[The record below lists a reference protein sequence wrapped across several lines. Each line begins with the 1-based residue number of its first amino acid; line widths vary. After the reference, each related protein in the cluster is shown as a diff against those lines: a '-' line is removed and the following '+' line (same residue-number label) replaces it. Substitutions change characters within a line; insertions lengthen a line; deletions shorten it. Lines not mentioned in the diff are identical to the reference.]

1 MSIRNLRV
9 ATRINVSFA
18 ALVMLLVAV
27 GAGSLRQMQG
37 MHGSSAEVE
46 GNWLP
51 SIIAISHHDQATW
64 QIRASTLRALASFD
78 TTTAAKLDNEKAEL
92 ARAGDT
98 YRGYISSP
106 EEQPLHKRFDA
117 DLRNYLSL
125 QNPII
130 EHLSANQLAD
140 AEQLV
145 NQKLNEQGHL
155 MNTDLAALTKLN
167 EDGAKNAAP
176 ASSSA
181 YQRANLLVGFIL
193 AGAVLMALVLVL
205 SRSIVRP
212 LSRAVQVAS
221 AAEQQAAVAREVDRS
236 LVNIRDLSRLAVELN
251 AVVASFRL

>member
-51 SIIAISHHDQATW
+51 SIIAISHLHQATW

-106 EEQPLHKRFDA
+106 EEQPLHNRFDA

-130 EHLSANQLAD
+130 KHLSANQLAD

-193 AGAVLMALVLVL
+193 AGAVLMALVL
-205 SRSIVRP
+205 SRSIVRL

>member
-9 ATRINVSFA
+9 ATRINVGFA
-18 ALVMLLVAV
+18 ALVMLLVAM

-37 MHGSSAEVE
+37 MHGSSGEVE

-51 SIIAISHHDQATW
+51 SIIAISHLDQATW

-78 TTTAAKLDNEKAEL
+78 TTTAAELDNEKSEL

-106 EEQPLHKRFDA
+106 EEQPLHNRFDA
-117 DLRNYLSL
+117 DLRNYLSI

-140 AEQLV
+140 AEQLI

-193 AGAVLMALVLVL
+193 AGAVLMALVL

-236 LVNIRDLSRLAVELN
+236 LVNMRDVSRLAVELN
-251 AVVASFRL
+251 AVVTSFRL

>member
-9 ATRINVSFA
+9 ATRINVGFA

-51 SIIAISHHDQATW
+51 SIIAISHLDQATW

-78 TTTAAKLDNEKAEL
+78 TTTAAELDNEKSEL

-106 EEQPLHKRFDA
+106 EEQPLHNRFDA

-193 AGAVLMALVLVL
+193 AGAVRMALVLP
-205 SRSIVRP
+205 RSIVRP
-212 LSRAVQVAS
+212 LSRAVPVAS
-221 AAEQQAAVAREVDRS
+221 AAGQQAAVAREVDRS
-236 LVNIRDLSRLAVELN
+236 LVNMRDVSRLAVELN
-251 AVVASFRL
+251 AVVTSFRL

>member
-9 ATRINVSFA
+9 ATRINVGFA

-37 MHGSSAEVE
+37 MHGSSGEVE

-51 SIIAISHHDQATW
+51 SIIAISHLDQATW

-78 TTTAAKLDNEKAEL
+78 TTTAAELDNEKSEL

-106 EEQPLHKRFDA
+106 EEQPLHNRFDA

-155 MNTDLAALTKLN
+155 MSTDLAALTKLN

-176 ASSSA
+176 ASSST

-193 AGAVLMALVLVL
+193 AGAVLMALVL

-212 LSRAVQVAS
+212 LSRAVPVAS

-236 LVNIRDLSRLAVELN
+236 LVNMRDVSRLAVELN
-251 AVVASFRL
+251 AVVTSFRL

>member
-9 ATRINVSFA
+9 ATRINVGFA

-27 GAGSLRQMQG
+27 GAGSLQG

-51 SIIAISHHDQATW
+51 SIIAISHLDQATW

-78 TTTAAKLDNEKAEL
+78 TTTATKLDNEKSEL

-106 EEQPLHKRFDA
+106 EEQPLHNRFDA

-155 MNTDLAALTKLN
+155 MSTDLAALTKLN

-176 ASSSA
+176 ASSST
-181 YQRANLLVGFIL
+181 YQRANLLVGFTL
-193 AGAVLMALVLVL
+193 AGAALMALVLP
-205 SRSIVRP
+205 RSIVRP

-236 LVNIRDLSRLAVELN
+236 LVNMRDVSRLAVELN
-251 AVVASFRL
+251 AVVTSFRL

>member
-9 ATRINVSFA
+9 ATRINVGFA
-18 ALVMLLVAV
+18 ALLMLLVAV

-51 SIIAISHHDQATW
+51 SIIAISHLDQATW

-78 TTTAAKLDNEKAEL
+78 ITTAAELDNEKSEL

-106 EEQPLHKRFDA
+106 EEQPLHNRFDA

-181 YQRANLLVGFIL
+181 YQRANLLVGFTL
-193 AGAVLMALVLVL
+193 AGAVLMALVLP
-205 SRSIVRP
+205 RSIVRP

-236 LVNIRDLSRLAVELN
+236 LVNMRDVSRLAVELS

>member
-9 ATRINVSFA
+9 ATRINVGFA

-37 MHGSSAEVE
+37 MHGSSGEVE

-51 SIIAISHHDQATW
+51 SIIAISHLDQATW

-78 TTTAAKLDNEKAEL
+78 ITTAAELENEKSEL

-98 YRGYISSP
+98 YRGYIPSP
-106 EEQPLHKRFDA
+106 EEQPLHNRFDA

-167 EDGAKNAAP
+167 EGGAENAAP

-193 AGAVLMALVLVL
+193 AGAVLMALVL

>member
-9 ATRINVSFA
+9 ATRINVGFA

-37 MHGSSAEVE
+37 MHGSSGEVE

-51 SIIAISHHDQATW
+51 SIIAISHLDQATW

-78 TTTAAKLDNEKAEL
+78 TTTAAKLDNEKSEL

-98 YRGYISSP
+98 YRGYISNP
-106 EEQPLHKRFDA
+106 EEQPLHNRFDA

-155 MNTDLAALTKLN
+155 MSTDLAALTKLN

-193 AGAVLMALVLVL
+193 AGAVLMALVLP
-205 SRSIVRP
+205 RSIVRP

>member
-9 ATRINVSFA
+9 ATRINVGFA

-37 MHGSSAEVE
+37 MHGSSGEVE

-51 SIIAISHHDQATW
+51 SIIAISHLDQATW

-78 TTTAAKLDNEKAEL
+78 TTTAAELDNEKSEL

-106 EEQPLHKRFDA
+106 EEQPLHNRFDA

-155 MNTDLAALTKLN
+155 MSTDLAALTKLN

-193 AGAVLMALVLVL
+193 AGAVRMALVL

-212 LSRAVQVAS
+212 LSRAVPVAS
-221 AAEQQAAVAREVDRS
+221 AAGQQAAVAREVDRS

-251 AVVASFRL
+251 AVVTSFRL